1 MTRRRLA
8 FTVTVLAVLGL
19 LLVVWAAVE
28 ARRQRRETERS
39 LRNQAAVLARSL
51 APALEAASAA
61 SMELDELVA
70 GKLLD
75 NARLLARLCAP
86 GLLSEDQLLDLMESN
101 DLDTVLVL
109 DARGEPVRRVGSPE
123 PFEVTRP
130 EITGVASG
138 RMTEAVIG
146 WRQEEAGGHV
156 GAVAA
161 RPGGGAV
168 IVVTHVSRAYAMA
181 SQLGVANLLASTV
194 GTGGVLFLAY
204 VEAPGGPN
212 ISVAWDGGQVP
223 PPGGKAGEILAL
235 RGREAFEVEIPIS
248 VPAGREASL
257 RVGFDARP
265 VLRATVSA
273 MRRTALVGVVLAAFG
288 LAGLGF
294 TLVSRARARES
305 AESARRLAEAE
316 EKRLRS
322 ERLAAAGALAAGV
335 AHEVRNPLN
344 SISLAAQRISRK
356 HPGDTEC
363 ARFAG
368 RIREEV
374 IRLEDI
380 VKGFLDLARPASGP
394 RSVTDLKEIADEV
407 VALLENEA
415 AESGISLALDGAPGA
430 ARAEMDR
437 EAVRRAVV
445 NLVRNAIQAAPA
457 RSRVEITV
465 EARENLARLLV
476 RDRGPGVDPE
486 FAERA
491 FDPFVTSRADG
502 IGLGLALVR
511 RVAEE
516 HGGWARLQPRD
527 GGGAVA
533 SLEIRI
539 DGKKEPTT

>member
-1 MTRRRLA
+1 
-8 FTVTVLAVLGL
+8 
-19 LLVVWAAVE
+19 
-28 ARRQRRETERS
+28 
-39 LRNQAAVLARSL
+39 
-51 APALEAASAA
+51 
-61 SMELDELVA
+61 MELDELVA
-70 GKLLD
+70 GRLLD
-75 NARLLARLCAP
+75 NARLLARLCGP
-86 GLLSEDQLLDLMESN
+86 GQLTEGQLLDLMEAN
-101 DLDTVLVL
+101 DLDSVLVL
-109 DARGEPVRRVGSPE
+109 DARARPVRRVGSSE
-123 PFEVTRP
+123 PFPLERA
-130 EITGVASG
+130 EIAAVAAG

-146 WRQEEAGGHV
+146 WGPAEAGGHV

-161 RPGGGAV
+161 RPEGGAV
-168 IVVTHVSRAYAMA
+168 VAVTHVSRAYALA

-204 VEAPGGPN
+204 RELPDGAN
-212 ISVAWDGGQVP
+212 ISVAWDGGTIP
-223 PPGGKAGEILAL
+223 EPDPEGAEFLTL
-235 RGREAFEVEIPIS
+235 RGREAFEVSVPIS
-248 VPAGREASL
+248 VPAGRTASL
-257 RVGFDARP
+257 RIGFDARP
-265 VLRATVSA
+265 VLRATASA

-344 SISLAAQRISRK
+344 SISLAAQRIARK
-356 HPGDTEC
+356 HPADTEC

-374 IRLEDI
+374 VRLEDI

-394 RSVTDLKEIADEV
+394 RSVTDLNEVVGEV
-407 VALLENEA
+407 VALLETEA
-415 AESGISLALDGAPGA
+415 AEGGISLSANGSEAWA
-430 ARAEMDR
+430 VVDR

-445 NLVRNAIQAAPA
+445 NLLRNAIQVAPSD
-457 RSRVEITV
+457 SRVEVSV
-465 EARENLARLLV
+465 ETDRSLARIRV
-476 RDRGPGVDPE
+476 RDRGPGVEPE

-491 FDPFVTSRADG
+491 FDPFVTSRAEG

-516 HGGWARLQPRD
+516 HGGWAKLEPRD
-527 GGGAVA
+527 GGGTVA
-533 SLEIRI
+533 TLEVHVAADEERAR
-539 DGKKEPTT
+539 

>member
-19 LLVVWAAVE
+19 MLAFWAGVE

-75 NARLLARLCAP
+75 NARLLARLCKP
-86 GLLSEDQLLDLMESN
+86 GLLADYQLLDLMESN

-109 DARGEPVRRVGSPE
+109 DALGQPVRRVGSPE
-123 PFEVTRP
+123 PFALDRP
-130 EITGVASG
+130 EITAVASE

-146 WRQEEAGGHV
+146 WREEEAAGHV

-161 RPGGGAV
+161 RAGGGAV
-168 IVVTHVSRAYAMA
+168 VVVTHVSRAYAMA

-204 VEAPGGPN
+204 AEVPHGPN
-212 ISVAWDGGQVP
+212 ISVAWDGGEVP
-223 PPGGKAGEILAL
+223 EPGGKASGILRL
-235 RGREAFEVEIPIS
+235 REREAFEVAVPVS
-248 VPAGREASL
+248 VPAGRTASL

-265 VLRATVSA
+265 VLRATASA

-294 TLVSRARARES
+294 ALVSRARARES

-316 EKRLRS
+316 ERRLRS

-356 HPGDTEC
+356 HSGDTEC

-368 RIREEV
+368 RIRDEV
-374 IRLEDI
+374 ARLEDI

-394 RSVTDLKEIADEV
+394 RRITDLNEIVDEV
-407 VALLENEA
+407 LGLLENEA
-415 AESGISLALDGAPGA
+415 AESGVSLAVDGSSGP
-430 ARAEMDR
+430 ARAEVDR
-437 EAVRRAVV
+437 EAVRRALV
-445 NLVRNAIQAAPA
+445 NLVRNAIQAAPDD
-457 RSRVEITV
+457 SRVEV
-465 EARENLARLLV
+465 ALQSEANVVRILV

-491 FDPFVTSRADG
+491 FDPFVTTRGEG
-502 IGLGLALVR
+502 IGLGLAMVR
-511 RVAEE
+511 RVAQE
-516 HGGWARLQPRD
+516 HGGWARLEPRD

-539 DGKKEPTT
+539 QGDGSQAT